1 MINYVKQKLEQG
13 YYIAEHGRFESSTG
27 RRGAIVGGYSL
38 MSKEGFV
45 DYDISYSTF
54 KAAKEQM
61 ELVGL
66 EWGNSQ
72 GVAGGTEYRTKH
84 WHEVEINEP
93 QESN

>member
-1 MINYVKQKLEQG
+1 
-13 YYIAEHGRFESSTG
+13 G

-45 DYDISYSTF
+45 DYDISFSTF
-54 KAAKEQM
+54 KSVTEQM

-84 WHEVEINEP
+84 WHEVEIND
-93 QESN
+93 

>member
-1 MINYVKQKLEQG
+1 MIEYVKQKLEQG

-27 RRGAIVGGYSL
+27 RRGSIIGGYSL

-45 DYDISYSTF
+45 DYDISYRTF

-61 ELVGL
+61 GLVGL

-84 WHEVEINEP
+84 WHEVEIND
-93 QESN
+93 